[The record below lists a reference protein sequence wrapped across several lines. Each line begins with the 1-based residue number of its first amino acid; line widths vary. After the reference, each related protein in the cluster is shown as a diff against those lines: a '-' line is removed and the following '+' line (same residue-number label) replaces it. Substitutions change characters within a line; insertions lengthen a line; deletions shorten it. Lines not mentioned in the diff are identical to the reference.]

1 MTEATSSG
9 SAMSHQSNLA
19 IEGHQQ
25 QRFEPRDLMA
35 LQKSLEKEID
45 THEVLLAEE
54 IEKRKKFRV
63 Y

>member
-1 MTEATSSG
+1 
-9 SAMSHQSNLA
+9 MSHQSNLA